1 MTRRLHPHVDLGI
14 AVDTENGLFVPVLRN
29 VWERAPRD
37 LQQGLDSL
45 KQDVRARTVPPSEL
59 RG

>member
-14 AVDTENGLFVPVLRN
+14 AVDTEDGLFIPVLRN
-29 VWERAPRD
+29 VGERAPRD
-37 LQQGLDSL
+37 LQQELNSL
-45 KQDVRARTVPPSEL
+45 KQDVRARTVPPSDV